1 MRSKVPPKAQD
12 RLVLVLTLS
21 RFSDS
26 ISHMQTS
33 AATAIRAALDAEQRS
48 QAWLAS
54 QLGISRNAMSRKLS
68 GSVDFS
74 VDEFLAAAAAL
85 HVDPSEVIKT
95 IASGASAA

>member
-1 MRSKVPPKAQD
+1 
-12 RLVLVLTLS
+12 
-21 RFSDS
+21 
-26 ISHMQTS
+26 MQTS
-33 AATAIRAALDAEQRS
+33 AATAIRAALDKEQRS

-74 VDEFLAAAAAL
+74 VDEFLAAATAL

-95 IASGASAA
+95 ITAGASAA